1 MVFNKKKNSF
11 VILAFL
17 LPSLIGMLFF
27 NLIPILSSFFISLT
41 KWDIIGGLPE
51 YLGFK
56 NYMKL
61 LQSEEFWRTF
71 KNTFYFIILYIPLI
85 LVTSLTVASLLNARY
100 KGIKFY
106 RTLFYIPVITSWVAG
121 ALIWEW
127 VLNPQFGVVNTLL
140 GYIGIQGPGWL
151 YDKNWAMP
159 GIVIASIWK
168 DMGFF
173 GLILLSGLQGIDT
186 TYYEA
191 AEIDGANWWQKFRK
205 ITFPLL
211 SPTIFFVIIISII
224 NSFQLFPQVMIMTEG
239 GPHGST
245 QVMVE
250 RIYRYA
256 FEYYK
261 MGYATSFA
269 WVLFIIIFTATLIQF
284 RVQKRWVTYDS

>member
-1 MVFNKKKNSF
+1 MIFSKKKR
-11 VILAFL
+11 IIIAFL
-17 LPSLIGMLFF
+17 LPSLVGMLFF
-27 NLIPILSSFFISLT
+27 NIIPILSSFVISLT
-41 KWDIIGGLPE
+41 RWDVIGGLPTFIGLE
-51 YLGFK
+51 
-56 NYMKL
+56 NYRTL
-61 LQSEEFWRTF
+61 LQSEEFWRTL
-71 KNTFYFIILYIPLI
+71 KNVLYFIVLYIPLI
-85 LVTSLTVASLLNARY
+85 LIASLMVASVLNTKY
-100 KGIKFY
+100 KGIKIY

-127 VLNPQFGVVNTLL
+127 VLNPQFGILNNILAYL
-140 GYIGIQGPGWL
+140 GINGPGWL
-151 YDKNWAMP
+151 YDEYWAMP
-159 GIVIASIWK
+159 GIVIASVWK

-173 GLILLSGLQGIDT
+173 GLILLAGLQGINK

-191 AEIDGANWWQKFRK
+191 AEIDGANWWQKFKK
-205 ITFPLL
+205 ITVPLL

-269 WVLFIIIFTATLIQF
+269 WILFIIIFMATFLQF
-284 RVQKRWVTYDS
+284 KIQKRWVTYDS